1 MLFYHRP
8 DSMLVLEINPIV
20 GFVANYLCL
29 VLGYFGKFLH
39 YKTLTGWSWENL
51 LKNKNYSHIQIT
63 EILLDGIPT
72 LGQLIMPALTLAIN
86 LSFFS
91 ITQAQS
97 EQQEKFQQRRKKSPT
112 IMGWIYIANTRLW

>member
-1 MLFYHRP
+1 MQ
-8 DSMLVLEINPIV
+8 V
-20 GFVANYLCL
+20 
-29 VLGYFGKFLH
+29 
-39 YKTLTGWSWENL
+39 TL
-51 LKNKNYSHIQIT
+51 
-63 EILLDGIPT
+63 ILLDGIPS

-112 IMGWIYIANTRLW
+112 IMGWIYIDNTRLW